1 MRTSPSGISNN
12 GSNGNSFSPSK
23 SSSTCSSPSPSSPVI
38 STPSA
43 RKFMEEVWKD
53 ISLASLHERSNKTRS
68 STITTINTTTEN
80 PEFCGTSLQD
90 FFTRPLNKDPA
101 KRGASSGATDPSL
114 AVETTFLYTPVP
126 PPTTMLSLN
135 SGSDFAYLES
145 RDPIGPNSQSQWR
158 ASFTTPPFVYSLNS
172 AFDVSGS
179 SAAFPSCCKKRAQE
193 NDDNSCDRR
202 HKRMIKN
209 RESAARSRARKQEY
223 FFLFSSF
230 YPFLCLEHLKHSSG

>member
-145 RDPIGPNSQSQWR
+145 RDPIEPNSQSQWR

-172 AFDVSGS
+172 AFDAYTNELELEVAHLQEENARLRKQQAEKLCLATTAQLPKMHRISRTS
-179 SAAFPSCCKKRAQE
+179 SA
-193 NDDNSCDRR
+193 
-202 HKRMIKN
+202 
-209 RESAARSRARKQEY
+209 
-223 FFLFSSF
+223 
-230 YPFLCLEHLKHSSG
+230 PF